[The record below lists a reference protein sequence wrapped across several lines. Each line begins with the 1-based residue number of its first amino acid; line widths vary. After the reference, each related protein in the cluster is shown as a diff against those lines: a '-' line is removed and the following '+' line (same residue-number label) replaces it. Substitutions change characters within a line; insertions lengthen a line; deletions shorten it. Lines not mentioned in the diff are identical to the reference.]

1 MQHFGQLEIEPIK
14 NVSGGSKFVVPA
26 SNKNKAVGFDESVY
40 IDNLDFHF
48 GIMDPDPAENNT
60 SKILLPPGLSSCC
73 LVVQPKLRQQV
84 AEAVAGHR
92 CVEDRR
98 VVVGPELL
106 DVNQVGTYNLKTI
119 IFIKKTCKG
128 VHLEKLK
135 KSFSLNLFRHIC

>member
-1 MQHFGQLEIEPIK
+1 M
-14 NVSGGSKFVVPA
+14 PA

-119 IFIKKTCKG
+119 IFIKKSCKG
-128 VHLEKLK
+128 VHLDTSARIGFNCVGNFVK
-135 KSFSLNLFRHIC
+135 

>member
-1 MQHFGQLEIEPIK
+1 M
-14 NVSGGSKFVVPA
+14 PA

-119 IFIKKTCKG
+119 I
-128 VHLEKLK
+128 LK
-135 KSFSLNLFRHIC
+135 KKL

>member
-1 MQHFGQLEIEPIK
+1 MHEVGTALQHFGQLEIEPIK

-119 IFIKKTCKG
+119 IFKK
-128 VHLEKLK
+128 KL
-135 KSFSLNLFRHIC
+135 